1 MTQPENELTEMERAE
16 LYARRKKQVW
26 QVVLVM
32 VLTSCAGTTLLL
44 FLLWLILQKT
54 LP

>member
-1 MTQPENELTEMERAE
+1 MTQPDPELTDVERNA

-32 VLTSCAGTTLLL
+32 TITSCIGSAIISY
-44 FLLWLILQKT
+44 LLWLILQKI